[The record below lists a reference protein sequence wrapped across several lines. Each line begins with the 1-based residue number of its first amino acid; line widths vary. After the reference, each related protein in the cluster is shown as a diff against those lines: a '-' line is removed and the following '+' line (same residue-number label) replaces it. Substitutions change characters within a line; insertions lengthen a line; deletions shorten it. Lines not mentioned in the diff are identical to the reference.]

1 MSTISDIVRSKA
13 DSRMVSVLP
22 QGGDF
27 GRADMLNDPVS
38 KWPGSPRPVA
48 AAVATV
54 LLCAG
59 LGACAVHWPW
69 RQRAPPAPQ
78 PVQELSIQPPAALTG
93 SASAQ
98 ILQFW
103 DRNTLLLD
111 LTALNGEGA
120 VTLTAAAA
128 RGWPIRLEFRVQPG
142 SIARLEVQ
150 GRERVVYQ
158 VPAQGAPVLLKLAPD
173 AYVHDTP
180 QITLRWSAADG
191 FAR

>member
-1 MSTISDIVRSKA
+1 
-13 DSRMVSVLP
+13 MVSVLP

-158 VPAQGAPVLLKLAPD
+158 VPAQGAPMLLKLAPD